1 MLNPGWPDQV
11 LRGAT
16 EYAANAW
23 SSFMN
28 GLVMRQAGSELLGL
42 VASKPEGVTSAD
54 VAELAKKYRLSPT
67 QLSELVAHLKDS
79 QALDVALAQRD
90 AYKAQQK
97 LFEEELQQKQ
107 QLFPSHKEEAE
118 AKAASSKAKARTD
131 TITAQI
137 AEKYGLPEAELR
149 FELLKH
155 GKEEAEAKATSSK
168 AKARMDTITAQ
179 IAEKYG
185 LPEAELRFGLLKHGV
200 AASGSPRA
208 TAPKEGKDLDNEI
221 FLKVAQQLFSD
232 PYVTTE
238 EALDRLSALERV
250 LRPRQGGQAGGP
262 KKQSEL
268 PDAYLV
274 DLDTIKL
281 VDDVLTLIRK
291 GKKGDEIEAYLRR
304 NAKTMDQV
312 ETVREIVLSR
322 VKGESR
328 WPVIPH

>member
-118 AKAASSKAKARTD
+118 AKA
-131 TITAQI
+131 
-137 AEKYGLPEAELR
+137 
-149 FELLKH
+149 
-155 GKEEAEAKATSSK
+155 TSSK

-185 LPEAELRFGLLKHGV
+185 LPEAELRFRLLKHGV

-221 FLKVAQQLFSD
+221 FLKTAQQLFSD

-238 EALDRLSALERV
+238 EALDRLSALDRV

-274 DLDTIKL
+274 DPDTVKL
-281 VDDVLTLIRK
+281 VEDVLTLIRK
-291 GKKGDEIEAYLRR
+291 GKKDDEIEAYLRR

-312 ETVREIVLSR
+312 ETVREIVQSK

>member
-1 MLNPGWPDQV
+1 MLNPDWPDQV

-42 VASKPEGVTSAD
+42 MASKPEGVTSAD

-90 AYKAQQK
+90 AHKAQQK

-118 AKAASSKAKARTD
+118 AKATSSKAKART
-131 TITAQI
+131 
-137 AEKYGLPEAELR
+137 
-149 FELLKH
+149 
-155 GKEEAEAKATSSK
+155 
-168 AKARMDTITAQ
+168 DTITAQ

-208 TAPKEGKDLDNEI
+208 TAPKEGKDLGNEI
-221 FLKVAQQLFSD
+221 FLKAAQQLFSNPD
-232 PYVTTE
+232 VTTQD
-238 EALDRLSALERV
+238 ALGRLSALARV
-250 LRPRQGGQAGGP
+250 LRPGQGGQAGGP

-268 PDAYLV
+268 PGEYLV
-274 DLDTIKL
+274 APDTAKL
-281 VDDVLTLIRK
+281 VEDVLTLIRK

-322 VKGESR
+322 VKGGAGAR
-328 WPVIPH
+328 